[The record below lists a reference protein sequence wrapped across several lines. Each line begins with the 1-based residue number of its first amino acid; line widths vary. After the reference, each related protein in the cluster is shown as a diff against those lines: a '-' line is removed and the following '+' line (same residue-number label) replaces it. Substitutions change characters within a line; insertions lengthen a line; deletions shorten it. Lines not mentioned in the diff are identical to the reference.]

1 MKTMPA
7 HFRIFDVRLVAAG
20 LLLLSLIAPPMNT
33 ESLAP
38 LERIG
43 VIPTARANNTY
54 ASLASGNFTFSLHS
68 GNANLISSNDNW
80 ANVPSVE
87 GYYGQGLT
95 ATHGVDPQTVL
106 GTEFVGNSLPN
117 NPRQVNAN
125 KGNPSA
131 YNAGGITEFD
141 SGSFLAI
148 GFQGNVQANPYLVFY
163 LNTTGRSSVTFN
175 YDVIDIDGGSNNA
188 VSPLALQYRVGNS
201 GNFTNIPDGFIADAT
216 QGPNIDGLT
225 TSKSVVLPPATWNQA
240 QVQVRLITTNAA
252 NTSGGSTPDEWIG
265 VNNVSVTSLAP
276 SSSQVTLSGRVM
288 TTSGAGLSGA
298 IVTLVDEYGI
308 TRRMTTGTFG
318 YFKFSVSAGKTYI
331 VSVVSRRYV
340 FDTQVL
346 TVEED
351 FSSLDFY
358 ALGGGRITTR
368 RAETKITDRKGILR

>member
-1 MKTMPA
+1 MKTTPA
-7 HFRIFDVRLVAAG
+7 HFRFFDIRLVAAA
-20 LLLLSLIAPPMNT
+20 LLLLSLIAPPINT
-33 ESLAP
+33 DSLAP
-38 LERIG
+38 LERLG
-43 VIPTARANNTY
+43 MMPTALADNTY
-54 ASLASGNFTFSLHS
+54 ASLASGNFTFSLNAGS
-68 GNANLISSNDNW
+68 ANLISSNDNW
-80 ANVPSVE
+80 SNVPSVE

-95 ATHGVDPQTVL
+95 ATHGVDPQTIL
-106 GTEFVGNSLPN
+106 GTEFAGNSLPN

-141 SGSFLAI
+141 SGSYLAI

-163 LNTTGRSSVTFN
+163 LNSTGRSNVTFN

-201 GNFTNIPDGFIADAT
+201 GNFTNIADGFIADTT
-216 QGPNIDGLT
+216 QGPNIAGLT

-276 SSSQVTLSGRVM
+276 SSAQVTLSGRVM

-308 TRRMTTGTFG
+308 TRQMTTGTFG

-331 VSVVSRRYV
+331 VGVVSRRYV

-351 FSSLDFY
+351 FSNLDFY

-368 RAETKITDRKGILR
+368 EADRTGTSRKGMLR

>member
-1 MKTMPA
+1 MKTPPA
-7 HFRIFDVRLVAAG
+7 HFHFFDVRLVAAA
-20 LLLLSLIAPPMNT
+20 LLLLSLIAPPINT
-33 ESLAP
+33 DSLAP
-38 LERIG
+38 FEQIG
-43 VIPTARANNTY
+43 IVPTASANNTY
-54 ASLASGNFTFSLHS
+54 ATLASGNFTFSLNA
-68 GNANLISSNDNW
+68 GNVNLISSNDNW
-80 ANVPSVE
+80 SNVPSVE

-95 ATHGVDPQTVL
+95 GTHGVDPQTIL
-106 GTEFVGNSLPN
+106 GTEFAGGSLPN

-131 YNAGGITEFD
+131 YNAGGVTEFD
-141 SGSFLAI
+141 SGSHLAI

-163 LNTTGRSSVTFN
+163 LNTTGRSNVTFS

-201 GNFTNIPDGFIADAT
+201 GNFTNIPEGYISDAT
-216 QGPNIDGLT
+216 QGPNLEGLT

-265 VNNVSVTSLAP
+265 VNNVSATSLAP
-276 SSSQVTLSGRVM
+276 SSAQVTLSGRVM
-288 TTSGAGLSGA
+288 TSSGAGLSGA

-308 TRRMTTGTFG
+308 TRQMTTGTFG
-318 YFKFSVSAGKTYI
+318 YFKFSVSAGKTY
-331 VSVVSRRYV
+331 VVGVLSRRYV

-351 FSSLDFY
+351 FSTLDFY

-368 RAETKITDRKGILR
+368 GADKEITNRKEILR